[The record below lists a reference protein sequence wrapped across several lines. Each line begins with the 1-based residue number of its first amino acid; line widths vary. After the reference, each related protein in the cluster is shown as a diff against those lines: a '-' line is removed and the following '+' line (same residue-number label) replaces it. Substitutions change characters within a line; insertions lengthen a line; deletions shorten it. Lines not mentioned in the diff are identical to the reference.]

1 MHAKDKYENEHD
13 GGSKEKIK
21 LRLISHKLIIIG
33 WFHSLFSLRKG

>member
-33 WFHSLFSLRKG
+33 